1 MTRAT
6 GWYRWDCAARASTRA
21 STSLRTLRMQPPLA
35 AVAKGPKTSAGE
47 HGCGRA
53 APRPPLL
60 GRAEE
65 QPSSAAPAAASKTR
79 TQAGTVQRAASGGCV
94 RKVKRKIEA
103 RVEVRFDM
111 RWQCRR
117 VARDMTEVPPAAP
130 RRQRAV
136 RAARCVTRA
145 PAPGTSA
152 VEQRRTRAEPA
163 QKASGGDDARRTTGW
178 PARPFFV
185 NYPHPP
191 ERQTSRGRNRSYSAA
206 GAVLSLI
213 EPSGSLDR
221 GAFSAHEARV
231 CWQKEARDQRD
242 AAAAKSA
249 APGESR
255 SALLRRQHSRA
266 RH

>member
-1 MTRAT
+1 MKPWRI
-6 GWYRWDCAARASTRA
+6 GSAARPSPA
-21 STSLRTLRMQPPLA
+21 
-35 AVAKGPKTSAGE
+35 AKGPKTSAGE

-94 RKVKRKIEA
+94 RKVKRKVEA
-103 RVEVRFDM
+103 RVEARAAISHLY
-111 RWQCRR
+111 RP
-117 VARDMTEVPPAAP
+117 VARTMLELPPAAP

-136 RAARCVTRA
+136 RAARRVTRV
-145 PAPGTSA
+145 PAAGTSA
-152 VEQRRTRAEPA
+152 AEQRRKRAEPA
-163 QKASGGDDARRTTGW
+163 HKASGGDDARHTTGW

-191 ERQTSRGRNRSYSAA
+191 ERQTSRGRNRSYSAT

-213 EPSGSLDR
+213 ESSGSLDH
-221 GAFSAHEARV
+221 AALPARV
-231 CWQKEARDQRD
+231 CCV
-242 AAAAKSA
+242 
-249 APGESR
+249 
-255 SALLRRQHSRA
+255 LLRKDPQPTHPKGTRGC
-266 RH
+266 

>member
-1 MTRAT
+1 MKPWRI
-6 GWYRWDCAARASTRA
+6 GSAARPSPA
-21 STSLRTLRMQPPLA
+21 
-35 AVAKGPKTSAGE
+35 AKGPKTSAGE
-47 HGCGRA
+47 HCCGRA

-103 RVEVRFDM
+103 RVEARAA
-111 RWQCRR
+111 RSHLYHP
-117 VARDMTEVPPAAP
+117 VARVMTEVPPAAP

-136 RAARCVTRA
+136 RPARRVTRP

-163 QKASGGDDARRTTGW
+163 HKASGGDDARHTTGW

-191 ERQTSRGRNRSYSAA
+191 ERQTSSGRNRSYSAA

-213 EPSGSLDR
+213 E
-221 GAFSAHEARV
+221 AHRTQRLRSTVVHWLHGCGGQCQCRQEAPTAV
-231 CWQKEARDQRD
+231 
-242 AAAAKSA
+242 
-249 APGESR
+249 APGVSHWQGAPGSPRWRSSR
-255 SALLRRQHSRA
+255 PASTSTTFSPRKAS
-266 RH
+266 

>member
-1 MTRAT
+1 MKPWRI
-6 GWYRWDCAARASTRA
+6 GCAARPSPA
-21 STSLRTLRMQPPLA
+21 
-35 AVAKGPKTSAGE
+35 AKGPKTSAGE

-103 RVEVRFDM
+103 RVEARAAISHLYHP
-111 RWQCRR
+111 
-117 VARDMTEVPPAAP
+117 VARVMTEVPPAAP

-136 RAARCVTRA
+136 RAACRVTRA
-145 PAPGTSA
+145 PAAGTSA

-163 QKASGGDDARRTTGW
+163 HKASGGDDARHTTGW

-191 ERQTSRGRNRSYSAA
+191 ERQTSSGRNRSYSAA
-206 GAVLSLI
+206 GAVL
-213 EPSGSLDR
+213 
-221 GAFSAHEARV
+221 
-231 CWQKEARDQRD
+231 
-242 AAAAKSA
+242 
-249 APGESR
+249 
-255 SALLRRQHSRA
+255 
-266 RH
+266 

>member
-1 MTRAT
+1 MKPWRI
-6 GWYRWDCAARASTRA
+6 GSAARPSPA
-21 STSLRTLRMQPPLA
+21 
-35 AVAKGPKTSAGE
+35 AKGPKTSVGE

-79 TQAGTVQRAASGGCV
+79 TQAGTVQRVASGGCV

-117 VARDMTEVPPAAP
+117 VARVMTEVPPAAP

-136 RAARCVTRA
+136 RAAWCVTRP

-152 VEQRRTRAEPA
+152 VEQRRSRAEPA
-163 QKASGGDDARRTTGW
+163 HKASGGGDAHHTGGW
-178 PARPFFV
+178 PARPFFI

-191 ERQTSRGRNRSYSAA
+191 ERQASSGRNRSYSAA
-206 GAVLSLI
+206 GAVLSLTN
-213 EPSGSLDR
+213 PAASLDR
-221 GAFSAHEARV
+221 AAFSKRMARL
-231 CWQKEARDQRD
+231 CC
-242 AAAAKSA
+242 
-249 APGESR
+249 R
-255 SALLRRQHSRA
+255 SG
-266 RH
+266 

>member
-1 MTRAT
+1 MKPWRI
-6 GWYRWDCAARASTRA
+6 GSAARPSPA
-21 STSLRTLRMQPPLA
+21 
-35 AVAKGPKTSAGE
+35 AKGPKTSAGE
-47 HGCGRA
+47 HCCGRA

-103 RVEVRFDM
+103 RVEARAA
-111 RWQCRR
+111 RSHLYHP
-117 VARDMTEVPPAAP
+117 VARVMTEVPPAAP

-136 RAARCVTRA
+136 RPARRVTRP

-163 QKASGGDDARRTTGW
+163 HKASGGDDARHTTGW

-191 ERQTSRGRNRSYSAA
+191 ERQTSSGRNRSYSAA

-213 EPSGSLDR
+213 ESSGSLDR
-221 GAFSAHEARV
+221 AALVSYAREAFFCRGSTVTCRFEGSLSGLSDGFPTGARPPP
-231 CWQKEARDQRD
+231 QN
-242 AAAAKSA
+242 
-249 APGESR
+249 
-255 SALLRRQHSRA
+255 RRLTRNSYPASVRKKFI
-266 RH
+266 

>member
-1 MTRAT
+1 MKPWRI
-6 GWYRWDCAARASTRA
+6 GSAARPSPA
-21 STSLRTLRMQPPLA
+21 
-35 AVAKGPKTSAGE
+35 AKGRKTSAGE
-47 HGCGRA
+47 HCCGRA
-53 APRPPLL
+53 APRPPLH

-117 VARDMTEVPPAAP
+117 VARTMLELPPAAP

-136 RAARCVTRA
+136 RAARRVTRP

-163 QKASGGDDARRTTGW
+163 HKASGGDDARHTTGW

-191 ERQTSRGRNRSYSAA
+191 ERQTSRGHNRSYSAA

-213 EPSGSLDR
+213 GPSGSLDR
-221 GAFSAHEARV
+221 GPLRQFMTRV
-231 CWQKEARDQRD
+231 CTVANPAARPRFRE
-242 AAAAKSA
+242 
-249 APGESR
+249 PGKCR
-255 SALLRRQHSRA
+255 LRLTMLVRPPRLGLAQPFSGHRNG
-266 RH
+266 